1 MRILSTDSYLMNY
14 SMIYTDTLPTLL
26 IGWLLNI
33 RGFFIC
39 CPLHLP
45 YHIYSHSIII
55 CIYLKGGGY
64 PTPNSPSELLT
75 YCTKST
81 TSNSYVCSICGQFS
95 HARRYLVRNHVESK
109 HFPEAFE
116 YHCEFCDKICKTK
129 KGLEVHIFEKHKNYN
144 YSAAV

>member
-1 MRILSTDSYLMNY
+1 MKILSTDSYLMNY
-14 SMIYTDTLPTLL
+14 SMIYTGTLPTLL

-33 RGFFIC
+33 RGFLIC

-45 YHIYSHSIII
+45 SHIYLHSIII

-144 YSAAV
+144 YSTAV